1 MRRKQDGYALLVILL
16 ALSVV
21 VLALA
26 KAVPAWKTEIQ
37 RERENRMID
46 HAREY
51 RMAIKRY
58 FHKNGRYPASIDVL
72 LQKDGNGIR
81 YLRQA
86 WPDPLNTKG
95 DAKGDWDI
103 IHFGQA
109 VSAKIVDQPPT
120 AATGAQPAHDGSTGQ
135 AGGNTPG
142 TTPTPALGA
151 LGTPVGTAAAL
162 GGQTGAP
169 GTAASSGPGGGPV
182 IGVASMNK
190 QAAVH
195 SFNGFDTP
203 NDWQFVYSYT
213 MDPSLRTLGGAGGT
227 PTGGKPQTPP
237 GPGH

>member
-1 MRRKQDGYALLVILL
+1 MPPAKPIWISPITTSPRPWRLARRRWRSRTRKSRAAWCWIPSSRRGMSPKKGTGKRGGRRGARAPRFFCWYTGAVKAIRRRQDGYALLVILL

-86 WPDPLNTKG
+86 
-95 DAKGDWDI
+95 
-103 IHFGQA
+103 
-109 VSAKIVDQPPT
+109 
-120 AATGAQPAHDGSTGQ
+120 
-135 AGGNTPG
+135 
-142 TTPTPALGA
+142 
-151 LGTPVGTAAAL
+151 
-162 GGQTGAP
+162 
-169 GTAASSGPGGGPV
+169 
-182 IGVASMNK
+182 
-190 QAAVH
+190 
-195 SFNGFDTP
+195 
-203 NDWQFVYSYT
+203 
-213 MDPSLRTLGGAGGT
+213 
-227 PTGGKPQTPP
+227 
-237 GPGH
+237 